1 MWRKKPKLYTL
12 DSENVIAFLE
22 DYDQERVLLLT
33 KSWTEDSAEFER
45 NFRKAMKSQRSDVI
59 FAMLNSDVDEYS
71 LVLDE
76 LQLEKEH
83 LPALCYMGIGEDLQ
97 VCPLSDS
104 SVGYIESV
112 LRSLLESESEDESDE
127 SVETESSLLKDV
139 VDSILN
145 QENRETQDKKDN

>member
-1 MWRKKPKLYTL
+1 MLEGVAINEEPKLYTL

-22 DYDQERVLLLT
+22 DYDRERVLLLT
-33 KSWTEDSAEFER
+33 KSCTEDGTEFER

-59 FAMLNSDVDEYS
+59 FAMLNSDVDEHS

-76 LQLEKEH
+76 LHLEER
-83 LPALCYMGIGEDLQ
+83 ALYRPCVTW

-112 LRSLLESESEDESDE
+112 LRSLLESESEEESDE
-127 SVETESSLLKDV
+127 SVQTEISLLKDM
-139 VDSILN
+139 VDSLLN
-145 QENRETQDKKDN
+145 QENRELKDNKDN